1 MATDVPMATPTD
13 IDLLTL
19 TQWLSPAFPIGA
31 YSYSHGLEAAVQD
44 GSVHDANS
52 LAAWIKTVLQYGSG
66 RSDALFLAAAYRAET
81 PVRLWEVDALCR
93 AFAPS
98 KERLKETSSQG
109 AAFCK
114 VVAELWDVDCSDL
127 TYPVAVG
134 RATRWRSIP
143 PLLAAQFY
151 LYASLS
157 NLVSAGMR
165 MSVVGQTEGQK
176 VIRDLSPDCI
186 EIAEDTSDGDLDA
199 LSGTAFLA
207 DIASMTH
214 ETQYS
219 RIFRT

>member
-1 MATDVPMATPTD
+1 MATDEPMATPTD

-19 TQWLSPAFPIGA
+19 AQWLSPTFPIGA

-44 GSVHDANS
+44 GFVHDANS
-52 LAAWIKTVLQYGSG
+52 LAAWIKAVLQYGSG
-66 RSDALFLAAAYRAET
+66 RSDALFLAAAYWAES
-81 PVRLWEVDALCR
+81 PARLWEIDALCR

-98 KERLKETSSQG
+98 RERLQETSWQG

-114 VVAELWDVDCSDL
+114 VVTDLWEVDVSKL
-127 TYPVAVG
+127 AYPVAVG
-134 RATRWRSIP
+134 RATRLRSIP
-143 PLLAAQFY
+143 PILAAQFY
-151 LYASLS
+151 LHASLS

-165 MSVVGQTEGQK
+165 MSVVGQSEGQC